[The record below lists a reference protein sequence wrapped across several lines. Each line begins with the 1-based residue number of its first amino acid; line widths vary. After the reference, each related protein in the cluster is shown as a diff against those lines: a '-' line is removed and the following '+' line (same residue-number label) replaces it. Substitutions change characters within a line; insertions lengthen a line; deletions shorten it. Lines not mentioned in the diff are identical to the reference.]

1 MRIAIFEESDN
12 IRGGLVKNGKIKAF
26 DLEIGALGVAS
37 IDEGFLENPVF
48 TGEEFAIVDVEI
60 LSPVLVPPR
69 IFGIGLNYADHAKET
84 GRPIP
89 TNATWFMKQTTS
101 VNEPYGPVDQPSVSD
116 QLDFEV
122 ELVVIIGKTCRHVPE
137 DRVHEVVLGYCVGC
151 DYSVRDWQNKTSQ
164 FTLGKGFDSH
174 APFGPFLVTP
184 DEIPNI
190 DDLGLR
196 CIVNGKTMQN
206 GKVGEMIFKIPQ
218 LIAEVTKVMTLLPG
232 DVIFTG
238 TPAGVALARNPQ
250 PWLKAGDIV
259 RCEIDQ
265 LGFIENKIIAEKVE
279 TIIE

>member
-12 IRGGLVKNGKIKAF
+12 IRGGLVKGGKIRAF
-26 DLEIGALGVAS
+26 DIEIGALGVAS

-48 TGEEFAIVDVEI
+48 TGEEFEIEDVEI

-84 GRPIP
+84 GRPMP
-89 TNATWFMKQTTS
+89 TDATWFMKQTTS
-101 VNEPYGPVDQPSVSD
+101 VNEPNGYVEKPSVSD

-122 ELVVIIGKTCRHVPE
+122 ELVVIIGKTCRHVPAS
-137 DRVHEVVLGYCVGC
+137 RANEVILGYSVGC
-151 DYSVRDWQNKTSQ
+151 DYSVRDWQRKTTQ

-184 DEIPNI
+184 DDISNL

-196 CIVNGKTMQN
+196 CFVNGQKVQD
-206 GKVGEMIFKIPQ
+206 GKIGEMIFKIPQ
-218 LIAEVTKVMTLLPG
+218 LIEEATKVMTLLPG
-232 DVIFTG
+232 DIIFTG
-238 TPAGVALARNPQ
+238 TPAGVGMARNPQ
-250 PWLKAGDIV
+250 VWLKAGDIV
-259 RCEIDQ
+259 RCEIDEI
-265 LGFIENKIIAEKVE
+265 GVIENKIIDEIVE